1 MVRQRAGWFRATGA
15 DQSFTVALDVPQAGV
30 KDLSAAQTVAADYGT
45 TTVSVDSTQIG
56 DAFDAYRDR
65 LGIEPV
71 EYGEVALE
79 PGAHELT
86 LRVTGRNPAARG
98 HSAGVDFLE
107 LELVDASR

>member
-1 MVRQRAGWFRATGA
+1 M
-15 DQSFTVALDVPQAGV
+15 S
-30 KDLSAAQTVAADYGT
+30 QTVAADYGV
-45 TTVSVDSTQIG
+45 TTVSVDGAQVG
-56 DAFDAYRDR
+56 DSFDAYRAR

-79 PGAHELT
+79 PGTHELT
-86 LRVTGRNPAARG
+86 FTVTGKDPAARG